1 MGGDR
6 LLDDVDSALLAG
18 LRADG
23 RRSYLQLAAD
33 AGVSPYTARRRV
45 QHLLDTGVA
54 RVAVRVNRDV
64 VEGAR
69 QAVIGLSVEGST
81 DPVLEAAGALVGL
94 DGVVPCT
101 GVYDVLA
108 WVSFQDEREL
118 LRVVSEDIRALRGV
132 RRAEVFFP
140 LRTVKDTRG

>member
-1 MGGDR
+1 MSGDR
-6 LLDDVDSALLAG
+6 SLDDVDSALLAG

-23 RRSYLQLAAD
+23 RRSYRHLAAD

-45 QHLLDTGVA
+45 RHLLDTGVA
-54 RVAVRVNRDV
+54 RVAVRVNRDA
-64 VEGAR
+64 VEGTR

-81 DPVLEAAGALVGL
+81 DPVLAAAGAALGL
-94 DGVVPCT
+94 DGVMPCA
-101 GVYDVLA
+101 GAYDALA

-118 LRVVSEDIRALRGV
+118 LRVVSEEIRPLRGV

-140 LRTVKDTRG
+140 LRTVKDTRV

>member
-1 MGGDR
+1 M
-6 LLDDVDSALLAG
+6 
-18 LRADG
+18 
-23 RRSYLQLAAD
+23 
-33 AGVSPYTARRRV
+33 
-45 QHLLDTGVA
+45 
-54 RVAVRVNRDV
+54 RVNRDV